1 MSAPLDLVEDLSLA
15 TPESPGLGNLWW
27 LAVPAVLLIGL
38 GLAYLFRRRRERL
51 AAPVP
56 PERNAL
62 ADLKALEAEI
72 DRLDARTFALQLSL
86 ILRVYIERRF
96 GLHAPSH
103 STEEFLAQAGASP
116 LLNTEQQAWIAGF
129 LNHCDQA
136 KFALADIEN
145 QTKRSLHQ
153 DVLHFVQATTP
164 TA

>member
-15 TPESPGLGNLWW
+15 TPESAGLGHLWW

-38 GLAYLFRRRRERL
+38 GLAYLLRRRRQRL

-56 PERNAL
+56 PEKTAL
-62 ADLKALEAEI
+62 ADLNALQAEI
-72 DRLDARTFALQLSL
+72 DRLDARTFALQLSR
-86 ILRVYIERRF
+86 ILRVYIEGRF
-96 GLHAPSH
+96 GLHAPRR
-103 STEEFLAQAGASP
+103 STEEFLAQAGSSP
-116 LLNTEQQAWIAGF
+116 LLNDSQQVWIAGF
-129 LNHCDQA
+129 LQHCDQA

-145 QTKRSLHQ
+145 QTKRNLHR